1 MARLFCIPGIIF
13 LFCAFILSLLT
24 SISLPFLPALDIAR
38 SHLNGNALING
49 DNVNQIRFGVWAACT
64 YKSDS
69 DSRICTDVQ
78 HGYSTPI
85 SDTNKDASVII
96 SGSWTRG
103 LAVHPV
109 ATAVTFIALLFS
121 FSSHVTVTL
130 IASILSFLAALITLI
145 AFAIDIALFAFLR
158 HEVGEIPALKATTN
172 TAPGFWL
179 TFVSLILL
187 LLAGCTVCFGRRR
200 DRMSGASSY
209 PSYPMS
215 STTTK
220 TPFWKRFRR
229 N

>member
-1 MARLFCIPGIIF
+1 MARMFCIPGIIF
-13 LFCAFILSLLT
+13 LFCAFILSILT

-38 SHLNGNALING
+38 AHLNGNALING
-49 DNVNQIRFGVWAACT
+49 DTVNQVRFGSTDRAACT
-64 YKSDS
+64 YKND
-69 DSRICTDVQ
+69 DSRICTDAN
-78 HGYSTPI
+78 HGYSVPI
-85 SDTNKDASVII
+85 SDTNRDANVII

-130 IASILSFLAALITLI
+130 VASILSFLAALLTLI
-145 AFAIDIALFAFLR
+145 AFAIDIALYAFLH
-158 HEVGEIPALKATTN
+158 HEVGKIPALQASTN
-172 TAPGFWL
+172 PAPGFWL

-200 DRMSGASSY
+200 DRMAGASAY

-215 STTTK
+215 STTK

>member
-1 MARLFCIPGIIF
+1 
-13 LFCAFILSLLT
+13 
-24 SISLPFLPALDIAR
+24 
-38 SHLNGNALING
+38 LIDG
-49 DNVNQIRFGVWAACT
+49 DTVNEVRFGVWADCT
-64 YKSDS
+64 YKGDG
-69 DSRICTDVQ
+69 SRICGDAG
-78 HGYSTPI
+78 HGYSVPI
-85 SDTNKDASVII
+85 SDTNKDANVII
-96 SGSWTRG
+96 SGAWTRG

-130 IASILSFLAALITLI
+130 IASLLSFLAALLTLI
-145 AFAIDIALFAFLR
+145 AFAIDIALYAFLH
-158 HEVGEIPALKATTN
+158 HEVGKIPALSAHTN

-215 STTTK
+215 STTK
-220 TPFWKRFRR
+220 RTPFWKRFRR

>member
-1 MARLFCIPGIIF
+1 MARMFCIPGIIF
-13 LFCAFILSLLT
+13 LFCAFILSILV

-38 SHLNGNALING
+38 SHLNGGAVING
-49 DNVNQIRFGVWAACT
+49 NVVNQVRFGVWAACSYET
-64 YKSDS
+64 NGARVCPDPS
-69 DSRICTDVQ
+69 
-78 HGYSTPI
+78 HGYSVPI

-96 SGSWTRG
+96 SSAWTRG

-130 IASILSFLAALITLI
+130 IASILSFLAALLTLI
-145 AFAIDIALFAFLR
+145 AFVIDIALFAFLH
-158 HEVGEIPALKATTN
+158 HEVGNISSLQGRTI

-187 LLAGCTVCFGRRR
+187 LLAACTVCFGRRK
-200 DRMSGASSY
+200 DRMAGASSY
-209 PSYPMS
+209 PSYPMT
-215 STTTK
+215 STSK